1 MTRLIL
7 PALLLAGALRGESE
21 PSPRP
26 NILLILT
33 DDQGYGDL
41 SAHGHPLLRTP
52 HLDRLRSESARFSDF
67 HVSPTCAPTRAALLT
82 GRHEFR
88 SGVTHTIFERERLA
102 LSATPLP
109 SLLRSA
115 GYATG
120 IFGKWHLGDQ
130 ADYQPGRRGF
140 EETFIHGAGGIGQ
153 SYAGSCGDAPGNR
166 YIDPLILH
174 NGSFVRTKGHCTD
187 VFFGQAG
194 DWMERQ
200 VAAGRPFYLHLAT
213 NAPHSPYVAKPED
226 AARHLREGVTRE
238 EANFLGMIE
247 DIDRNVGRLLERL
260 ERAGAARST
269 LVVFMTDN
277 GTALGH
283 RLHPAGMRGHKG
295 SPWMGGTRVP
305 SFWRWPGVIVPRDIP
320 RLAAHL
326 DFLPTVAELA
336 RIDLPPSVHSG
347 LEGLSLAPL
356 LRGGDPPWPDRVLV
370 THVGRWPR
378 GSDPDRHARDN
389 CAIRTQRWALVSV
402 AQRPGQAKPW
412 ALFDLGNDPAQAND
426 VAAGNPEV
434 VRRLTDHHA
443 AWWSGIRGS
452 LVNEDAPLT
461 GENAFLT
468 LHRRQFGDPPSP
480 TSR

>member
-1 MTRLIL
+1 MIRLALL
-7 PALLLAGALRGESE
+7 PALLAATAALGAE
-21 PSPRP
+21 PAPRP

-41 SAHGHPLLRTP
+41 GAHGHTLLRTP
-52 HLDRLRSESARFSDF
+52 NLDRLRSESARLTDF
-67 HVSPTCAPTRAALLT
+67 NVSPTCAPTRAALLT

-88 SGVTHTIFERERLA
+88 SGVTHTILERERLA
-102 LSATPLP
+102 LSAVTLP

-130 ADYQPGRRGF
+130 PDYHPAKRGF
-140 EETFIHGAGGIGQ
+140 DETFIHGAGGIGQ

-166 YIDPLILH
+166 YVDPLVLH
-174 NGSFVRTKGHCTD
+174 NGTFVRAKGHCTD

-194 DWMERQ
+194 AWLERQ
-200 VAAGRPFYLHLAT
+200 AAAGKPFYLHLAT
-213 NAPHSPYVAKPED
+213 NAPHAPYEAKPED
-226 AARHLREGVTRE
+226 AARFTRLGLGKA

-247 DIDRNVGRLLERL
+247 DIDRNVGQLLQRL

-277 GTALGH
+277 GTSLGH
-283 RLHPAGMRGHKG
+283 RLNAAGMRGHKG
-295 SPWMGGTRVP
+295 TPWLGGTRVP
-305 SFWRWPGVIVPRDIP
+305 SFWRWPGVIAPRDIP

-336 RIDLPPSVHSG
+336 GIPIDPDARAG
-347 LEGLSLAPL
+347 LEGLSLAPV
-356 LRGGDPPWPDRVLV
+356 LRGGDPEWPDRALV

-378 GSDPDRHARDN
+378 GSNPDLHARDN
-389 CAIRTQRWALVSV
+389 CAVRTKRWALVSP
-402 AQRPGQAKPW
+402 AHPPGQPKPW
-412 ALFDLGNDPAQAND
+412 ILHDLERDPAQATD
-426 VAAGNPEV
+426 VAADHPDV
-434 VRRLTDHHA
+434 VRRLAAHHA
-443 AWWSGIRGS
+443 AWWASVRPC

-461 GENAFLT
+461 GENSFLT
-468 LHRRQFGDPPSP
+468 LHRRQFGEAPGRRP
-480 TSR
+480 R